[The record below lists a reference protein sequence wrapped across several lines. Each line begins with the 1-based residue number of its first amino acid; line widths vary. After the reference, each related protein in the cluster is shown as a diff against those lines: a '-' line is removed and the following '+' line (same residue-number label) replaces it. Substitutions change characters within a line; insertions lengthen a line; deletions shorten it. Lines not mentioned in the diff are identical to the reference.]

1 MAGVAAS
8 RRGSAAPTLS
18 IEAPA
23 AGMLSSRSVYEL
35 ESPVMASL
43 SPEEAAALRADY
55 EASDVDRIHA
65 ARRPS

>member
-1 MAGVAAS
+1 
-8 RRGSAAPTLS
+8 
-18 IEAPA
+18 
-23 AGMLSSRSVYEL
+23 MLSSRSVYEL